1 MKLERNQTVLVVIDV
16 QSKLLPVIYDY
27 PALVENIKRIIKCT
41 QILGIPIVLTEQYP
55 RGLGSTVEE
64 IKETLSEYHPI
75 EKVSFSCCE
84 EENFINRIKQLN
96 RKQILVC
103 GIEAHICVYQTCMDL
118 VSEGYEVH
126 LLIDAI
132 SSRKR
137 DNRNL
142 TIEKLNGM
150 GVQITSVEMALFEIL
165 KDATSDEFKRISRIV
180 K

>member
-1 MKLERNQTVLVVIDV
+1 VKLERNQTVLVVIDV

>member
-1 MKLERNQTVLVVIDV
+1 VKLERNQTVLVVIDV

-118 VSEGYEVH
+118 VSEEYEVH